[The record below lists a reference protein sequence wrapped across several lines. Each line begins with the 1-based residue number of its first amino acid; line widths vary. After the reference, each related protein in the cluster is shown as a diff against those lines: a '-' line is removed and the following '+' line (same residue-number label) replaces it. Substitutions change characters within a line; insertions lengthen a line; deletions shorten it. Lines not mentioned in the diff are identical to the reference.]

1 MAKIITAYVSD
12 LLQQHLQGK
21 ISFSRMVELLNEKA
35 NESEPENIPV
45 FDSLDLSENDKKNT
59 IDQFI
64 RLTTKHTL
72 QLFMMLGLK
81 THIEA
86 RVVNE
91 PTKEMFEFSFKKVE
105 PKKPKVNQQ
114 PVAYEYHNHTT
125 GHCYVD
131 YIPRPGLGEEDGY
144 VKTPLY
150 KITEK

>member
-12 LLQQHLQGK
+12 LLQQHLQGV
-21 ISFSRMVELLNEKA
+21 ISFSRMVELLNEKV
-35 NESEPENIPV
+35 NEPEPENITV
-45 FDSLDLSENDKKNT
+45 FDSLDLSGNDKKNA

-91 PTKEMFEFSFKKVE
+91 PTKEVFEFSFKKVE
-105 PKKPKVNQQ
+105 PKEPEVNQ
-114 PVAYEYHNHTT
+114 PAAYEYHNLNTE
-125 GHCYVD
+125 HCYVD
-131 YIPRPGLGEEDGY
+131 YLPRPGQGKAEGYEEI
-144 VKTPLY
+144 PLFY
-150 KITEK
+150 KIA